1 MSRRPRRLRDCDY
14 RGLHR
19 YSLTICTDRRS
30 LVFVKPSIVN
40 AAIDQIQQS
49 ASAHAFAVIA
59 YCFMPDHVHLLVL
72 ATSETSDLRAFVQ
85 SLKQRTAYH
94 YKQSHAATLWQKG
107 YYEHVLRNDE
117 ATLATAKYI
126 LENPVRAGLVAKP
139 RDYEFAGSLVLDA
152 EQLDELWQCDAEALR
167 DVGLVGTP

>member
-1 MSRRPRRLRDCDY
+1 MRRP
-14 RGLHR
+14 
-19 YSLTICTDRRS
+19 
-30 LVFVKPSIVN
+30 
-40 AAIDQIQQS
+40 
-49 ASAHAFAVIA
+49 
-59 YCFMPDHVHLLVL
+59 
-72 ATSETSDLRAFVQ
+72 
-85 SLKQRTAYH
+85 
-94 YKQSHAATLWQKG
+94 LWQKG

-139 RDYEFAGSLVLDA
+139 RDYEFAGSFVLAA